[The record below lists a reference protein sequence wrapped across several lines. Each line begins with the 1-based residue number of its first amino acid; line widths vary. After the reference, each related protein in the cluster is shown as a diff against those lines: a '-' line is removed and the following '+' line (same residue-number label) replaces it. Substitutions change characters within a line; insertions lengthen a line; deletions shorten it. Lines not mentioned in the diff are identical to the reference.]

1 MWYCWKHKPSAS
13 TTLETVWSALK
24 AAGLAYI
31 PILTSTSTSTP
42 NGSDVEVDG
51 SAGDSE
57 KDRMEDKMPTV
68 VKHVLDGA
76 TKNVPGAGDE
86 ERKEQ
91 EGIFPLTYLRG
102 IDGML
107 IAIAVSSERAYELFE
122 KARDVLAA
130 LEINS

>member
-1 MWYCWKHKPSAS
+1 MWYCWKHKPSAT
-13 TTLETVWSALK
+13 TTLETVWLALK

-31 PILTSTSTSTP
+31 PILTPTSTS
-42 NGSDVEVDG
+42 NDSDVEGNG
-51 SAGDSE
+51 SSGVSVIS
-57 KDRMEDKMPTV
+57 KHEDKMPSIV
-68 VKHVLDGA
+68 QHVLDGV
-76 TKNVPGAGDE
+76 TKNIPGTGDE

-107 IAIAVSSERAYELFE
+107 IAIAKSSERAYELFE

-130 LEINS
+130 LEDK

>member
-68 VKHVLDGA
+68 VKHVLDGERSFIFA
-76 TKNVPGAGDE
+76 HLIVKGDYFSSPE
-86 ERKEQ
+86 CL
-91 EGIFPLTYLRG
+91 FPT
-102 IDGML
+102 I
-107 IAIAVSSERAYELFE
+107 SFPS
-122 KARDVLAA
+122 
-130 LEINS
+130 